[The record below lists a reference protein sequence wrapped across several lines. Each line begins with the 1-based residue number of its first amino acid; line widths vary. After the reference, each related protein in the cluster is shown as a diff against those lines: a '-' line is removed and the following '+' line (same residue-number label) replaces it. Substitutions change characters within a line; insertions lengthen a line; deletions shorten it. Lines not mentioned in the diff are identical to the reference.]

1 MYNIWQKY
9 KSGIINLV
17 KLLIITGAFYFISQK
32 IIYSGNLNSV
42 ELLDNISIKPITILF
57 ILIFSLFNWLLEIL
71 KWKTL
76 VTSVKNI
83 SFFESFKQSTSS
95 LTASLLTPNRIG
107 EYGAKAIY
115 YLKTDRKKIMFLNL
129 IGNTSQ
135 MFMTS
140 LFGVL
145 GIFLLANQLT
155 FKLETPSFIWL
166 FLVLFIIVL
175 VQFKHFIWE
184 KIILRIISNFK
195 SIPNHIL
202 FKNLKFS
209 FFRYL
214 VFSHQFYF
222 LLIIFGVDL
231 DYFTAMSAIFTMY
244 FIASIVPSF
253 VVFDFIIK
261 GSVAISIFSL
271 FQVNEMIILSI
282 TTLMWLLNFALPSL
296 IGSYYV
302 LTFKYPVAIKVK

>member
-1 MYNIWQKY
+1 
-9 KSGIINLV
+9 
-17 KLLIITGAFYFISQK
+17 
-32 IIYSGNLNSV
+32 
-42 ELLDNISIKPITILF
+42 
-57 ILIFSLFNWLLEIL
+57 
-71 KWKTL
+71 
-76 VTSVKNI
+76 
-83 SFFESFKQSTSS
+83 
-95 LTASLLTPNRIG
+95 
-107 EYGAKAIY
+107 
-115 YLKTDRKKIMFLNL
+115 MFLNL

>member
-42 ELLDNISIKPITILF
+42 DIFNTINIKPFSIIF
-57 ILIFSLFNWLLEIL
+57 ILILSIFNWILEIL
-71 KWKTL
+71 KWKAL
-76 VTSVKNI
+76 VSSIKKI

-115 YLKTDRKKIMFLNL
+115 YLKTDRKNIMFLNL

-135 MFMTS
+135 MFITS

-145 GIFLLANQLT
+145 GIFSLANQLT
-155 FKLETPSFIWL
+155 FKLEIPYTLWLILALFILLLIGFKNFIWKN
-166 FLVLFIIVL
+166 II
-175 VQFKHFIWE
+175 Q
-184 KIILRIISNFK
+184 RIRTSFQ
-195 SIPNHIL
+195 SIPKPIL
-202 FKNLKFS
+202 LKNLKFS

-214 VFSHQFYF
+214 IFSHQFYF
-222 LLIIFGVDL
+222 LLVIFGVDL
-231 DYFTAMSAIFTMY
+231 DYLTTMSAIFTMY
-244 FIASIVPSF
+244 FLASIVPSF

-271 FQVNEMIILSI
+271 LEVNEMIILSI
-282 TTLMWLLNFALPSL
+282 TTLMWFLNFALPSL
-296 IGSYYV
+296 IGTYYV
-302 LTFKYPVAIKVK
+302 LTFKYPAPIKVK